1 MTDMLIQRYLAKTE
15 ANLFVPAWV
24 GPGPTDL
31 FLSMETELYRV
42 SLASSVDEVREAQQL
57 RFQVFS
63 QEYGAV
69 FHGPEKGFDQDEFD
83 DYCDHIIVRDRNSMR
98 IVGTY
103 RVLLP
108 EQARKIGGYY
118 SQREFSLIRLQRF
131 APDLVELG
139 RSCVHPDHRT
149 GAVIMLL
156 WKAIAQYMRRHHCRY
171 LVGCASVSMRD
182 GGAQA
187 VSLWQHVQ
195 RKAEIDPALQAYPR
209 TRLPLECISPL
220 ERFVEP
226 PLLRAYLSMGAVI
239 CSEPSWDPDFNT
251 ADFLMFLDL
260 ANIHPRYAKHF
271 GLNDLFSSN
280 Q

>member
-1 MTDMLIQRYLAKTE
+1 MTEMLIQRCLTKSE
-15 ANLFVPAWV
+15 AHFFVPAWASS
-24 GPGPTDL
+24 PPTDL
-31 FLSMETELYRV
+31 SFAIETESYRV
-42 SLASSVDEVREAQQL
+42 SLACSVDEVRDAQQL

-63 QEYGAV
+63 EEYGAV
-69 FHGPEKGFDQDEFD
+69 FHGPEKGLDQDEFD
-83 DYCDHIIVRDRNSMR
+83 DYCDHIIVRDRDSMR
-98 IVGTY
+98 VVGTY
-103 RVLLP
+103 RILLP

-131 APDLVELG
+131 ALDLVELG

-156 WKAIAQYMRRHHCRY
+156 WKAIARYMRRHHCRY
-171 LVGCASVSMRD
+171 LIGCASVSMRD

-209 TRLPLECISPL
+209 TRLPLESISPL
-220 ERFVEP
+220 EHFNEP
-226 PLLRAYLSMGAVI
+226 PLLKAYLSMGAVI

-251 ADFLMFLDL
+251 ADFLMLLDL
-260 ANIHPRYAKHF
+260 AKLHPRYAKHF
-271 GLNDLFSSN
+271 GLCELIASN
-280 Q
+280 